1 MAQNI
6 YDRPDFFAGYSQLRR
21 SIDGLDGATEWPS
34 VRSLLPDVAG
44 LRIVDLG
51 CGFGWFCRWAK
62 EQGAAE
68 VLGLDMSE
76 KMLSRARSWPD
87 AGIRYEVSD
96 LERLELPHSP
106 IRPRLQLLGSA
117 LCRESRATVRHGSR
131 RPGPGRL
138 FRLLDRAPYLHGAV
152 APRLVGRCGG
162 SENMACRRL
171 PDRGA
176 AHDGLARQRR
186 RKASSDPRHDIEP
199 PHPFRLPSRAR
210 RGVLSERRTNRYAAG
225 IGRRARPPHVPSRSW
240 TTINDA
246 QKRLSPAA
254 PPSRGVRMRIH
265 PRCGR
270 TPDCKGRA
278 TRERG
283 SRMLSTEACFAVA
296 YGIIT
301 NIICEISQS
310 RGQPANGNRSAFE
323 RSLDD

>member
-34 VRSLLPDVAG
+34 VRSMLPDVGG
-44 LRIVDLG
+44 LRVVDLG

-96 LERLELPHSP
+96 LERFELSP
-106 IRPRLQLLGSA
+106 TRFDLAYSSLALHYVENLAQLF
-117 LCRESRATVRHGSR
+117 ATV
-131 RPGPGRL
+131 
-138 FRLLDRAPYLHGAV
+138 HGAL
-152 APRLVGRCGG
+152 AARLVGRCGG

-171 PDRGA
+171 PDRGS

-210 RGVLSERRTNRYAAG
+210 RGVLSGGATN
-225 IGRRARPPHVPSRSW
+225 P
-240 TTINDA
+240 
-246 QKRLSPAA
+246 
-254 PPSRGVRMRIH
+254 
-265 PRCGR
+265 
-270 TPDCKGRA
+270 
-278 TRERG
+278 
-283 SRMLSTEACFAVA
+283 
-296 YGIIT
+296 YG
-301 NIICEISQS
+301 
-310 RGQPANGNRSAFE
+310 
-323 RSLDD
+323 